1 MSNAGPLRSS
11 TSASDGFLPCPS
23 FKVLFRSPSLP
34 HHPMNHSCFA
44 PPTRLLIG
52 RREFEV
58 RELAWPEAL
67 EFFRRLGAA
76 TTAMLTSDGKPRPT
90 ADFLP
95 ELITQAGAAV
105 SFLLQH
111 SVGLSADELQSLPGT
126 AVVRLTQ
133 SALELTLNEMW
144 SRREKPWPN
153 ACVGRSARQPPRG
166 CPPPPDSARSSIPRS
181 QDLYPARTTD
191 LHRRCHR

>member
-1 MSNAGPLRSS
+1 
-11 TSASDGFLPCPS
+11 
-23 FKVLFRSPSLP
+23 
-34 HHPMNHSCFA
+34 MNHSCFA

-133 SALELTLNEMW
+133 SALELTLNEDVVAAGKAVAERLRRAFGPPTP
-144 SRREKPWPN
+144 SR
-153 ACVGRSARQPPRG
+153 V
-166 CPPPPDSARSSIPRS
+166 SS
-181 QDLYPARTTD
+181 TT
-191 LHRRCHR
+191 

>member
-1 MSNAGPLRSS
+1 
-11 TSASDGFLPCPS
+11 
-23 FKVLFRSPSLP
+23 
-34 HHPMNHSCFA
+34 MNHSCFA

-52 RREFEV
+52 TREFEV

-76 TTAMLTSDGKPRPT
+76 TTSLLTAEGKPRPT

-95 ELITQAGAAV
+95 ELITQAGSAV

-111 SVGLSADELQSLPGT
+111 SVGMSADDLQSLPGT

-133 SALELTLNEMW
+133 SALELTLNEELIAAGKAVAERLRRAFGPPTP
-144 SRREKPWPN
+144 SRMP
-153 ACVGRSARQPPRG
+153 S
-166 CPPPPDSARSSIPRS
+166 
-181 QDLYPARTTD
+181 TT
-191 LHRRCHR
+191 